1 METGKKFSLELPL
14 KVILTEDGTS
24 YFISN
29 NKKLTH
35 FRLADNVEE
44 VGISLNPFS
53 PQTIQNMIMKD
64 FISKIE
70 ISMAEFVSVRQSV
83 MDLSKL
89 IVFSILYKQFDRS
102 LYAEIIK
109 CDCVA
114 KYNRANPKNLIDEN
128 TKRSSSQLRPIIEKG
143 RSRIKLIKDVILKP
157 VREAIVSNRDYSP
170 QERNTYLLMVE
181 KFLDRLSLMNWYV
194 IMLFFQKDGFEKIN
208 IAIRHLLQEYMEK
221 SRVADDISL
230 LIMELVTNS
239 ENNNLK
245 KAADTLYNGVEDT
258 NAMLYDPEIREK
270 LFAELKKKGK
280 LVTLSWKLGGGS
292 TAIGKQGRLQ
302 IILYNKSAEF
312 QEMKE
317 NIADKMS
324 TDTKKK
330 TIIDF
335 YRELPD
341 GEEGLGMMYFS
352 YLDESCKKVNVKFES
367 IVNQL
372 SSNDLTVINL
382 IFNF

>member
-292 TAIGKQGRLQ
+292 AHYCR
-302 IILYNKSAEF
+302 F
-312 QEMKE
+312 
-317 NIADKMS
+317 
-324 TDTKKK
+324 
-330 TIIDF
+330 
-335 YRELPD
+335 LPRASRRR
-341 GEEGLGMMYFS
+341 GGAR
-352 YLDESCKKVNVKFES
+352 
-367 IVNQL
+367 
-372 SSNDLTVINL
+372 NDVLLVP
-382 IFNF
+382 